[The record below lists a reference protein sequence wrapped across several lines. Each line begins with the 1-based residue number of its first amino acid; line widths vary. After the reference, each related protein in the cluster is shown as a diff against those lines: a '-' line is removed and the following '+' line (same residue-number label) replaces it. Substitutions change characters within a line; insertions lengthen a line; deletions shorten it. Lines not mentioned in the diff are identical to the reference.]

1 MINQQNIFDENLIN
15 IRKKRIINKFSSF
28 LHSLAINDLKDRLV
42 EVGDEF
48 LETLVVGP
56 FAKHW
61 ADNLESKKQA
71 LLMIMNFLKLFQVQ
85 KILLLVLCTYI
96 VLTIQFQ
103 N

>member
-28 LHSLAINDLKDRLV
+28 LHSLAIDDLKERLV
-42 EVGDEF
+42 EIGDEF

-61 ADNLESKKQA
+61 AHNISQKNFYIPNKKNLTSQFYFNP
-71 LLMIMNFLKLFQVQ
+71 LINPHSIQ
-85 KILLLVLCTYI
+85 KIICYI
-96 VLTIQFQ
+96 TR
-103 N
+103 